1 MTKKR
6 NKFRA
11 NMRSYVDCDY
21 KKQLSPEDLE
31 YLNKFEDE
39 YYANGVSKKNSI
51 HRDSLSPEDFNR
63 CKKETFDATNA
74 QNRDLYGIS
83 ATSPNYLKFIDDENE
98 YIEPASVKS
107 SGISLLDDPQYA
119 FKVFLEATVDEIE
132 STGGRDLRA
141 ILVEYGRELVKLG
154 ASLRKDKVNSALKRR
169 NQEKE
174 SE

>member
-21 KKQLSPEDLE
+21 KNKLSPEELAWYE
-31 YLNKFEDE
+31 QFEDE
-39 YYANGVSKKNSI
+39 YYANGVNKKDSI
-51 HRDSLSPEDFNR
+51 HRQNLSEEDFVR
-63 CKKETFDATNA
+63 CKKETYNATNA
-74 QNRDLYGIS
+74 QNRDQYGIS
-83 ATSPNYLKFIDDENE
+83 ATSKNYLKFIDDENE

-107 SGISLLDDPQYA
+107 SGISLLNDPQYA
-119 FKVFLEATVDEIE
+119 FKVFLETTLDEIE
-132 STGGRDLRA
+132 SDNGRDLRT
-141 ILVEYGRELVKLG
+141 ILVEFGRELVKLG

-174 SE
+174 GE